1 MRGRFPIGGAEEY
14 FKQSYQEDNGED
26 RLLAHIVRLESGST
40 RGWQVRL
47 NLGNEA
53 SNRYES
59 RLFSDRP
66 CGGKR
71 KAKAQAEAYLR
82 EVLDE
87 QGIDFVPSGRRRGM
101 MFAEDPERRLSSNR
115 SGRTGV
121 YRGEHARRRAS
132 GTQMVRY
139 YAASYAIGPDGRR
152 TNRAKRFS
160 FGAERSEEEARS
172 LAIEFREEWERAYLE
187 GGVRGVKAFFKARR
201 SR

>member
-1 MRGRFPIGGAEEY
+1 M
-14 FKQSYQEDNGED
+14 
-26 RLLAHIVRLESGST
+26 LAHIVRLEGGST

-47 NLGNEA
+47 NLDNDA

-59 RLFSDRP
+59 KLFSDKP

-82 EVLDE
+82 EALE
-87 QGIDFVPSGRRRGM
+87 EEGIERVPSGRRRGM
-101 MFAEDPERRLSSNR
+101 MFVEAPERRLKSNR

-121 YRGEHARRRAS
+121 YRGEHTRRRS
-132 GTQMVRY
+132 NGTQVVRY

-152 TNRAKRFS
+152 TNRSKRFS
-160 FGAERSEEEARS
+160 FGTDRSEEEARA
-172 LAIEFREEWERAYLE
+172 LAIEFREEWERAFLE
-187 GGVRGVKAFFKARR
+187 GGVRGVKAFFKARK